1 MEGGIFM
8 KLYTLNEMLRNSV
21 NLHGDR
27 IAFKVKKDG
36 KFAPITYQEFYKKVE
51 IFGTGLLSIGIEK
64 FDHVGLVSDNRF
76 EWIISDMAII
86 GLRAADV
93 PCSGVSSYHD
103 IYFKLKHSDSTAV
116 ILEGETQFSNFYKIS
131 KDLPQIKNIILYD
144 KVKVFSEKED
154 TPEWTIPIHFKE
166 NEEINKKFKSEIE
179 LLIKNNNKYIFLSS
193 EAKIFLE
200 KYLDKNID
208 NLLREIHSK
217 DTADSAKNN
226 LINRAVAID
235 GQYNKTHPHKI
246 YSFEKINKIGE
257 DLLAQGDVSFS
268 EITKS
273 GQPDDLTTI
282 IYTSGTTSDPKGVM
296 LTNSN
301 FMHNAIN
308 APIAITI
315 NKDDSFLSVLP
326 SWHVYERIV
335 EYCALC
341 VGASTAYSKPYKQVL
356 LPDLKDEKPT
366 VMCSVPRIWES
377 VYKGIVDKVNKGS
390 SLQKAIFRWAINLG
404 EEYKKAEGILNGT
417 WPLFDRPE
425 YTAEELAQARRT
437 VKRLGWKYHLADKIV
452 FKKIRELTGGRF
464 RFAISGGGALNETTD
479 KFFNIIGLIITE
491 GYGLTETSP
500 ILAGRTKKD
509 NIMFTVGPPLP
520 EVEIKI
526 VDKDNYDK
534 ELPNGELG
542 IVLTKGPMV
551 MKGYYKNEEK
561 TREVIQ
567 DGWLNTGDLG
577 KKTYNGKY
585 LKLMGRIKDTIVL
598 RGGENV
604 EPLPLEDR
612 LNESEYI
619 NMVIVVGQDKPRLGA
634 LIIPDFETLKVYAE
648 KENIKYKN
656 IDELINHPKV
666 VSLYQKEQKRLIS
679 KEYGFNPYETVM
691 GIALLPHEFTME
703 AGEMTETLKM
713 KRFEIHKKYE
723 KEINR
728 ICG

>member
-1 MEGGIFM
+1 M
-8 KLYTLNEMLRNSV
+8 KLQTLNEMLRNSV
-21 NLHGDR
+21 NLHGNR
-27 IAFKVKKDG
+27 TAFKIKKDR
-36 KFAPITYQEFYKKVE
+36 KFTPITYQEFYKKVE

-76 EWIISDMAII
+76 EWIIADMAII

-93 PCSGVSSYHD
+93 PCSGASSPHD
-103 IYFKLKHSDSTAV
+103 IYFKLNHSDAKAV
-116 ILEGETQFSNFYKIS
+116 ILEGERQFSNFYKIA
-131 KDLPQIKNIILYD
+131 KDLPKIKNVILYD
-144 KVKVFSEKED
+144 KVKIFSEKED
-154 TPEWTIPIHFKE
+154 TPEWTIPISFEE
-166 NEEINKKFKSEIE
+166 NKEINKKFKSEIE
-179 LLIKNNNKYIFLSS
+179 LLIKNKNKHIFLSS
-193 EAKIFLE
+193 EAKKFLE
-200 KYLDKNID
+200 KYLEENIE
-208 NLLREIHSK
+208 NLLKETRTK
-217 DTADSAKNN
+217 DTADSVKNS
-226 LINRAVAID
+226 LINRAVIID
-235 GQYNKTHPHKI
+235 GQYNKTHSHKI

-268 EITKS
+268 EVAKS
-273 GQPDDLTTI
+273 SQPDDLATI

-301 FMHNAIN
+301 FMHNVIN

-315 NKDDSFLSVLP
+315 NKDDNFLSVLP

-335 EYCALC
+335 EYCALH
-341 VGASTAYSKPYKQVL
+341 VGASTAYSKPFKQVL
-356 LPDLKDEKPT
+356 LPDLKAEKPT

-377 VYKGIVDKVNKGS
+377 VYKGIIDNVKKGS
-390 SLQKAIFRWAINLG
+390 PLQKTIFNWAINLG
-404 EEYKKAEGILNGT
+404 EEYKEAEGILNGT

-425 YTAEELAQARRT
+425 YSPEELAQARKT
-437 VKRLGWKYHLADKIV
+437 VKRLDWKYRLADKIV

-464 RFAISGGGALNETTD
+464 RFAISGGGALNETMD
-479 KFFNIIGLIITE
+479 KFFNAIGLIITE

-526 VDKDNYDK
+526 VDKDNYNK
-534 ELPNGELG
+534 ELPNGEIG

-561 TREVIQ
+561 TKEVIKN
-567 DGWLNTGDLG
+567 GWFNTEDLG

-585 LKLMGRIKDTIVL
+585 LKIMGRIKDTIVL
-598 RGGENV
+598 GGGENV

-612 LNESEYI
+612 LKESEYI
-619 NMVIVVGQDKPRLGA
+619 NMAIIVGQDKPRLGA
-634 LIIPDFETLKVYAE
+634 LIIPDFETLKTYTK

-679 KEYGFNPYETVM
+679 KEHGYKPYETVM
-691 GIALLPHEFTME
+691 GIALLPHEFTIE
-703 AGEMTETLKM
+703 AGEMTETLKI
-713 KRFEIHKKYE
+713 KRFEIHKKY
-723 KEINR
+723 KEEIDR